1 MARSGRYSPL
11 KVMITSCAR
20 GPDKRGAA
28 RRCSGRCSGREGGER
43 WQCFCLVAV
52 EPTTDKGH
60 LEQGQHHDAHEAAR
74 RAPALWKGRTAC
86 LRPAGSVAARRIDR
100 GGVYERWRAA
110 GTERRMSQ
118 SRARGQRWTH
128 GLRGRVEHERVRV
141 RPRGLRRVAAG
152 GTCHTHGA
160 HGEGEEP
167 RSPLEGGTKKCR
179 STNMKC
185 RSTYIIDRRG

>member
-1 MARSGRYSPL
+1 M
-11 KVMITSCAR
+11 
-20 GPDKRGAA
+20 
-28 RRCSGRCSGREGGER
+28 
-43 WQCFCLVAV
+43 AV
-52 EPTTDKGH
+52 EPTTDKRH

-74 RAPALWKGRTAC
+74 RAPSLWKGRTAC
-86 LRPAGSVAARRIDR
+86 LRPAGSVAARRIGR

-141 RPRGLRRVAAG
+141 RPRGLRRVAGG

-167 RSPLEGGTKKCR
+167 RSRWKAGTRVMRVYRGVMFRARAYADGLEHPRLWGIAGTVSSDGR
-179 STNMKC
+179 SQCLEDKFGWT
-185 RSTYIIDRRG
+185 I